1 MVINILSPGE
11 IGKGGGMDIL
21 FCSSGGLL
29 NAGEHEFMCG
39 SDGSS
44 KLTFNYENIVSVE
57 EPISPKW
64 RNMKEKDR
72 VSTARF

>member
-39 SDGSS
+39 SQHGTELLGRFGN
-44 KLTFNYENIVSVE
+44 KV
-57 EPISPKW
+57 KW
-64 RNMKEKDR
+64 KVYLAHKWGK
-72 VSTARF
+72 